1 MGDMKKNLERIEKE
15 ICTICNKEPMSPQDV
30 DNLKDLSEAYAKL
43 SSSVGMSDYGRHM
56 YGDESSLSSFRRGRS
71 PITGQFIS
79 HAQMPMYD
87 QYGNPIMNSNTYS
100 YADNS
105 MMANPNAYAGGYSG
119 HSINDRMIASLE
131 HMMSQTNDKYEQE
144 QIRNEIE
151 AIRRK

>member
-30 DNLKDLSEAYAKL
+30 DNLKDLSMAYSNLTTA
-43 SSSVGMSDYGRHM
+43 VGMGDFGREM

-71 PITGQFIS
+71 PMTGQFIS
-79 HAQMPMYD
+79 RAPMPMYD
-87 QYGNPIMNSNTYS
+87 SYGNPMTNQNTY
-100 YADNS
+100 
-105 MMANPNAYAGGYSG
+105 AYAGGYSG

>member
-1 MGDMKKNLERIEKE
+1 MGDMKKNIERIEKE

-30 DNLKDLSEAYAKL
+30 DNLKDLADAYAHL
-43 SSSVGMSDYGRHM
+43 TTSVGMVDFGQYM

-71 PITGQFIS
+71 PYTGQFVS
-79 HAQMPMYD
+79 RDQWPQYQMND
-87 QYGNPIMNSNTYS
+87 SYGNYSMNS
-100 YADNS
+100 
-105 MMANPNAYAGGYSG
+105 PAYAGGYSG

-151 AIRRK
+151 SIRRK

>member
-30 DNLKDLSEAYAKL
+30 DNLKDLSEAYAHL
-43 SSSVGMSDYGRHM
+43 ATAVGMFDYGQHM

-71 PITGQFIS
+71 PMTGQFIS
-79 HAQMPMYD
+79 RAQMPMYD
-87 QYGNPIMNSNTYS
+87 SYGDPMMYSNNYP
-100 YADNS
+100 YV
-105 MMANPNAYAGGYSG
+105 GGYSG

-151 AIRRK
+151 SIRRK

>member
-43 SSSVGMSDYGRHM
+43 TTAVGMVDYGQHM
-56 YGDESSLSSFRRGRS
+56 YGDESSLDSFRRGRS
-71 PITGQFIS
+71 PYTGQFVS
-79 HAQMPMYD
+79 RDQWPMTHSVNG
-87 QYGNPIMNSNTYS
+87 Q
-100 YADNS
+100 
-105 MMANPNAYAGGYSG
+105 AYAGGYSG

-151 AIRRK
+151 SIRRR